1 MAIVAVALLL
11 TAGGLWTGRQLLQ
24 KNAAATG
31 DMPRVAVMAFENL
44 GGPEDEPFTAGITEE
59 ITGRL
64 ANISGLRVVSRT
76 SAMRFTGREMSM
88 ADLGKAL
95 TADYIL
101 EGTVRTDRGAGGTG
115 TARVTPQLV
124 RVADDVRIW
133 QQSYDAALS
142 PGDIFRVQAEI
153 AARVAAGMQVTLG
166 PQDRVH
172 IAGIATH
179 DSAAYRLYHLGR
191 FHWQKRDDESLERAE
206 QYFREAIGRDSTFA
220 DAWAG
225 LSTATLT
232 RLISFRTDAGYA
244 DAKPAIDAARRAVQL
259 DSLSATAHAAL
270 GYALLNAEWNW
281 AGADSAFRRAIA
293 LDPEYG
299 PAHYWYAQLWWL
311 QERWSDALVEAREAI
326 DVDPLS
332 VIAHLALARTLRLL
346 GRTDEWLAENDRCIE
361 LQPEYP
367 IPYIDRAEYDA
378 TLNRVEEAARNV
390 RSYLSNLY
398 VGRTIDE
405 QTVSAVTSAAAGR
418 GDVSKIGRL
427 LGRIG
432 VAETP
437 GQTARWFALSGA
449 RDSAFAY
456 LQTAV
461 STRSL
466 QLVTFVPHLGPLL
479 GTDPRWADFRKSMKL
494 QTP

>member
-1 MAIVAVALLL
+1 
-11 TAGGLWTGRQLLQ
+11 
-24 KNAAATG
+24 
-31 DMPRVAVMAFENL
+31 
-44 GGPEDEPFTAGITEE
+44 
-59 ITGRL
+59 
-64 ANISGLRVVSRT
+64 
-76 SAMRFTGREMSM
+76 MSM
-88 ADLGKAL
+88 AELGKAL

-101 EGTVRTDRGAGGTG
+101 EGTVRTDRGTGGIG

-153 AARVAAGMQVTLG
+153 AARVAAGMRVTLG
-166 PQDRVH
+166 PQDRAD
-172 IAGIATH
+172 IAGIATN

-191 FHWQKRDDESLERAE
+191 FHWQKRDDESLGRAE
-206 QYFREAIGRDSTFA
+206 QYFNEAIGRDSTFA

-232 RLISFRTDAGYA
+232 RLISFSTHAGYA

-270 GYALLNAEWNW
+270 GYALMNAEWNW
-281 AGADSAFRRAIA
+281 AGADSAFRKAIV

-311 QERWSDALVEAREAI
+311 RERWSDALVEAREAI

-367 IPYIDRAEYDA
+367 LPYIDLAEYEA
-378 TLNRVEEAARNV
+378 SRNREEEAARNV
-390 RSYLSNLY
+390 RNYLSYLY
-398 VGRTIDE
+398 AGRTIDE
-405 QTVSAVTSAAAGR
+405 QTVAAVSNAAAGR
-418 GDVSKIGRL
+418 GKVSEIGRL

-432 VAETP
+432 IVETP

-449 RDSAFAY
+449 RDSAFSY
-456 LQTAV
+456 LQKAV

-479 GTDPRWADFRKSMKL
+479 GTDPRWADFRGSLKL
-494 QTP
+494 P